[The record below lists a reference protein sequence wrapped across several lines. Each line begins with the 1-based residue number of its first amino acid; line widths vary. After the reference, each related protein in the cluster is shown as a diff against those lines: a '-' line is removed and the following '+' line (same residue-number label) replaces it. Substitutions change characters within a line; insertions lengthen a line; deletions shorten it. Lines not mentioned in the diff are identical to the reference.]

1 MDNKKNHTPKKSNP
15 SSLEPNPSSVPVTT
29 SSANSNNEGNNHPPS
44 RSKKRKTSPF
54 MITLINLTVIL
65 KLIRL
70 HICIVEKIML
80 VILYLMG

>member
-1 MDNKKNHTPKKSNP
+1 MDNKKNHTLKKPNP

-29 SSANSNNEGNNHPPS
+29 SSTNSNNEGNNHPPS
-44 RSKKRKTSPF
+44 KSNKRKTSPF

-70 HICIVEKIML
+70 QCIVEKIML